1 MRGVAHQERTDCCST
16 GCNPQAPRWPT
27 DCTGMYPV
35 PAPSRAYHPC
45 FTRDSVQ
52 AILVVP
58 RGRALVNSKPY
69 PARLF
74 FWRGRPST
82 GAPGVQISIMQRR
95 RREHLQHLHAG
106 DPISRSPEG
115 RQPSHGSHE
124 FRCVRHVEDDGISL
138 CPCQAAK
145 SGAPPHPL
153 NRRRYGAGTLSLAFQ
168 GERPVAYPRNTSGV
182 QSPDDKQHK
191 TTQRLAVG

>member
-1 MRGVAHQERTDCCST
+1 MWLTRFQYTAAASVEREGLERCGSP
-16 GCNPQAPRWPT
+16 GFNPQAPHWPT
-27 DCTGMYPV
+27 DCIGMYPV

-58 RGRALVNSKPY
+58 QGRALVNSKPY

-82 GAPGVQISIMQRR
+82 DAPGVQISIMQRR
-95 RREHLQHLHAG
+95 RREHLHL
-106 DPISRSPEG
+106 
-115 RQPSHGSHE
+115 
-124 FRCVRHVEDDGISL
+124 
-138 CPCQAAK
+138 CQAVK
-145 SGAPPHPL
+145 FDAPPHPL
-153 NRRRYGAGTLSLAFQ
+153 NRKRYGARTLSLAFQ

-182 QSPDDKQHK
+182 QSPNDKQHK
-191 TTQRLAVG
+191 TTHRLAVG

>member
-1 MRGVAHQERTDCCST
+1 MREGPERCGSPGFNPQPPRLESGRVLRGVAHQV
-16 GCNPQAPRWPT
+16 CNPQAPRWPT

-58 RGRALVNSKPY
+58 QGRALVNSKPY

-82 GAPGVQISIMQRR
+82 DAPGVQISM
-95 RREHLQHLHAG
+95 
-106 DPISRSPEG
+106 
-115 RQPSHGSHE
+115 
-124 FRCVRHVEDDGISL
+124 RCV
-138 CPCQAAK
+138 K
-145 SGAPPHPL
+145 SGAPPHQL

-182 QSPDDKQHK
+182 QSPNDKQHK
-191 TTQRLAVG
+191 TTHRLAVG

>member
-1 MRGVAHQERTDCCST
+1 MLHRGI
-16 GCNPQAPRWPT
+16 
-27 DCTGMYPV
+27 YPV

-58 RGRALVNSKPY
+58 QGCALVNSKPY
-69 PARLF
+69 PVCLF

-82 GAPGVQISIMQRR
+82 DAPEVQISILQRR
-95 RREHLQHLHAG
+95 RREHLQHLHTG
-106 DPISRSPEG
+106 DPISRCPEG
-115 RQPSHGSHE
+115 RQPSHGSQQ
-124 FRCVRHVEDDGISL
+124 RCIVS
-138 CPCQAAK
+138 
-145 SGAPPHPL
+145 SGAPPHQL

-182 QSPDDKQHK
+182 QSPNDKQHK
-191 TTQRLAVG
+191 TTHRLAVGCFNPQSPRPPTDSAADG